1 MTAIVPHLDHV
12 VINVAEGLNS
22 SELLFRRLGFSLTSR
37 GHHSLGSSNHLA
49 IFNDNYLEL
58 LGFEDRSTLLRKEL
72 WQAPLGLN
80 GLVWKT
86 QNADA
91 VYQHLTQRQ
100 VDDAEPKAFYRP
112 VKLND
117 GTEPNARF
125 QTVSIDASRIA
136 HGRSFFCQH
145 VTPELVWRG
154 EWQSHPN
161 AVSDI
166 TEFVIAA
173 ADIRQ
178 AAQVYVDVFGDE
190 QLHEVDDQE
199 LSLSAGRARVRFVTP
214 QKAEAEW
221 GIASFEQA
229 FESKMIAL
237 TFATHSLD
245 AARQSLQR
253 GDIHFTERNN
263 QLVVQV
269 GQGLGL
275 TLIFSE
281 Q

>member
-1 MTAIVPHLDHV
+1 MCSLTPHLDHV
-12 VINVAEGLNS
+12 VINVADGLDQS
-22 SELLFRRLGFSLTSR
+22 QLLFRRLGFSLTSR

-58 LGFEDRSTLLRKEL
+58 LGYEDRANLQRKDL

-86 QNADA
+86 QDA
-91 VYQHLTQRQ
+91 GEVYQHLTQQRLA
-100 VDDAEPKAFYRP
+100 DTPPKAFFRP

-125 QTVSIDASRIA
+125 QTVPVAASRIA

-145 VTPELVWRG
+145 LTPELVWRA

-161 AVSDI
+161 AVSHI
-166 TEFVIAA
+166 SEFVISAT
-173 ADIRQ
+173 DIQQ
-178 AAQVYVDVFGDE
+178 AAQVYVEIFGAEYLDNVDE
-190 QLHEVDDQE
+190 EEITLR
-199 LSLSAGRARVRFVTP
+199 AGRAKVRFVSP
-214 QKAEAEW
+214 QKALSGWGVSPEEESQEA
-221 GIASFEQA
+221 
-229 FESKMIAL
+229 KMIAL
-237 TFATHSLD
+237 GFATHSLE

-253 GDIHFTERNN
+253 GEIHVEDDG
-263 QLVVQV
+263 QKIVLQV
-269 GQGLGL
+269 GHGLGL
-275 TLIFSE
+275 TLTFSE